1 MATIQ
6 TKFSNDNARN
16 NFSKLDGL
24 FINSFYSF
32 LKSINCSSVT
42 INSTFRHGTES
53 SHSYGLAVD
62 IDNLVANNKTY
73 YFNMWYGKLYNDK
86 DDEFFFNSARKFFG
100 KTLHN
105 YYSPAIVMHAGSNP
119 INNTFRYVSDK
130 KAAWTKAGNIQPEK
144 RNIHEQHLNHLHIA
158 VDPQGRI
165 KKGIHKI
172 VESAKGSSG
181 LFGLFILAVAGGFGY
196 YYYKK
201 EGRLINEL

>member
-1 MATIQ
+1 MATQIQ
-6 TKFSNDNARN
+6 TKFTNANAQN

-32 LKSINCSSVT
+32 LKSINCTSVT
-42 INSTFRHGTES
+42 INSTFRPGTES

-62 IDNLVANNKTY
+62 IDNLVANGKTY
-73 YFNMWYGKLYNDK
+73 LFNMWYGAKYNDR
-86 DDEFFFNSARKFFG
+86 DDEAFFNSARKYFG
-100 KTLHN
+100 STLHN

-119 INNTFRYVSDK
+119 INNSFRYVSDK
-130 KAAWTKAGNIQPEK
+130 KAAWTNAGKIAPEK

-172 VESAKGSSG
+172 VEVAKNNSG
-181 LFGLFILAVAGGFGY
+181 AGALVLFLTGLGFY
-196 YYYKK
+196 FYKK
-201 EGRLINEL
+201 QKGEI